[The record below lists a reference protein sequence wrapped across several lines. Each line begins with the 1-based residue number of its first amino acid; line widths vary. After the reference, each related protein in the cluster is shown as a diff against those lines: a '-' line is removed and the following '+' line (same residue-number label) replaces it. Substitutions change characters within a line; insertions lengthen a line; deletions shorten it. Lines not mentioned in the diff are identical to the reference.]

1 MSEPSFRKPTGHTPN
16 TLRADEWGLRC
27 DVVHER
33 ARVRI
38 AVVGELDI
46 MTAPKLEET
55 LRTFLYTGFGRVVLD
70 LRRLTFI
77 DSTGLNLMLRYG
89 TAARSAGL
97 GFGLIPGPPAVQRI
111 FEVTNTAD
119 LFDFERPNARAS
131 ERR

>member
-1 MSEPSFRKPTGHTPN
+1 
-16 TLRADEWGLRC
+16 
-27 DVVHER
+27 
-33 ARVRI
+33 
-38 AVVGELDI
+38 